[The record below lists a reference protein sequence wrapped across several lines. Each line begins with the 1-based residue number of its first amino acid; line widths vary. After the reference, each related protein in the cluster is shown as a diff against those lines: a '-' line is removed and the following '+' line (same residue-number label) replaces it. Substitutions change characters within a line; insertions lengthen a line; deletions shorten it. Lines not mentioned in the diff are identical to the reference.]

1 MKIINTNSNTS
12 ILNVSNINFNI
23 DGIVID
29 ETTLKNKL
37 PLSYKNYTFNCDSLY
52 HQPNKFY
59 HLKTGKI
66 NTTNTSLKVN
76 QFQLIPKDGRRE
88 FSNKTEKEKD
98 LFTVFSKEI
107 NIKNLNWG
115 FNSKVLFIN
124 AELLQLQEV
133 DANVYRNKLPEDDLT
148 KKNLY
153 NKLLRDL
160 KFNLKID
167 TLKIQ
172 NSILTYEEEKSFEK
186 GPSKLTFNNFN
197 LTATSISSGF
207 NHEKVSDLKINIDC
221 KFMNVSPLKISWT
234 FNILDK
240 KTDLTLKEDF

>member
-1 MKIINTNSNTS
+1 M
-12 ILNVSNINFNI
+12 
-23 DGIVID
+23 
-29 ETTLKNKL
+29 
-37 PLSYKNYTFNCDSLY
+37 
-52 HQPNKFY
+52 
-59 HLKTGKI
+59 
-66 NTTNTSLKVN
+66 
-76 QFQLIPKDGRRE
+76 
-88 FSNKTEKEKD
+88 
-98 LFTVFSKEI
+98 
-107 NIKNLNWG
+107 NWG